1 MGKGTAYSAVEK
13 KLILE
18 LVQQNS
24 IVENKQTDSTS
35 IHCKNKAWEKITS
48 EFKAMG
54 DHPNVRL
61 IFNLHYIYEF
71 TIFKNN

>member
-1 MGKGTAYSAVEK
+1 MGKGIAYSAVEK

-24 IVENKQTDSTS
+24 IFENKKTDSTS

-48 EFKAMG
+48 EFNAMG
-54 DHPNVRL
+54 DHPNVSL

-71 TIFKNN
+71 TIL